1 MKEYDTKEQMLLD
14 VIDNYCHRY
23 MYYLSSLSQ
32 MNDSLLSERVRELS
46 KNEVEVIVID
56 KKYYLKHIDY
66 NKKYIIIY
74 NIKSKSMGEIIDEK
88 T

>member
-46 KNEVEVIVID
+46 KNEVEVSVID
-56 KKYYLKHIDY
+56 KKYYLKHI
-66 NKKYIIIY
+66 
-74 NIKSKSMGEIIDEK
+74 EL
-88 T
+88 

>member
-32 MNDSLLSERVRELS
+32 MNDSLLAEKVRELS
-46 KNEVEVIVID
+46 KNEVEVIVI
-56 KKYYLKHIDY
+56 
-66 NKKYIIIY
+66 NKKYCLRHI
-74 NIKSKSMGEIIDEK
+74 EL
-88 T
+88 